1 MDSESWL
8 NKKMASLKHTFSVFK
23 KRMNILFRIVWCCF
37 LFVLMVELT
46 GFEIAFYI
54 FTRILIIVILI
65 RGICSLLPKSSKNP
79 EKLKLTAPK
88 KFKYLP
94 VPSREKV
101 LLSHLFSFWLE
112 MCSS

>member
-65 RGICSLLPKSSKNP
+65 RGICSLFKKLKNFFKILKKSKKTETDSP
-79 EKLKLTAPK
+79 EK
-88 KFKYLP
+88 
-94 VPSREKV
+94 V
-101 LLSHLFSFWLE
+101 
-112 MCSS
+112 